1 MQAQS
6 SGRTKTFTIGFQE
19 NEFDESA
26 NAAAVARHLGTD
38 HTQLIVTAGEAMSV
52 IPRLSSFYDE
62 PFGDSS
68 AIPTFL
74 VSRLAREHVKV
85 SLSGDGGDELFG
97 GYARYQRTNDIWQ
110 SMRRVPLGVR
120 RTLSLGARA
129 AAWRPQARVAHG
141 AARVARYLEADSGAA
156 VYTAQL
162 TQRHDI
168 ERLVLE
174 GTRYAESL
182 PDDELRRDD
191 LYSNMMFMDAT
202 RYLPDDILV
211 KVDRASMAVGLEGR
225 VPMLDHR
232 VVELAWRLPL
242 RLKVRDR
249 TGKWI
254 LREILRKYVPDSVQR
269 PGKRGFGVPI
279 GSWVRG
285 PLKDWAE
292 SLLDPT
298 KLRQQGVLD
307 VEMVR
312 TQWDEH
318 LHQDSR
324 HSDRIWH
331 VLAFQAWMASV
342 A

>member
-1 MQAQS
+1 
-6 SGRTKTFTIGFQE
+6 
-19 NEFDESA
+19 
-26 NAAAVARHLGTD
+26 
-38 HTQLIVTAGEAMSV
+38 
-52 IPRLSSFYDE
+52 
-62 PFGDSS
+62 
-68 AIPTFL
+68 
-74 VSRLAREHVKV
+74 
-85 SLSGDGGDELFG
+85 
-97 GYARYQRTNDIWQ
+97 
-110 SMRRVPLGVR
+110 
-120 RTLSLGARA
+120 
-129 AAWRPQARVAHG
+129 
-141 AARVARYLEADSGAA
+141 
-156 VYTAQL
+156 L

-292 SLLDPT
+292 SLLDPA

-318 LHQDSR
+318 LHQESR